1 MSIIREKIRFNA
13 SLVGTTGTTGTT
25 LTGNSMNL
33 IISLGSCENFIE
45 YGEDIDNLTQF
56 TVLDLVNPVI
66 DGEVRRFKLVP
77 APTNDVLLQFFF
89 YNVTA
94 STYQATF
101 TAAGFTA
108 DEIFNNNNNLLNS
121 FFILD
126 FYDTADLN
134 SQTKIFTTYL
144 TKILQPYHISLS
156 TYTPEYLIGTLI
168 SNQLY
173 RWYVPLSYINA
184 QTGSTVI
191 GYVKFSF
198 YNAKTGN
205 ITPFYN
211 QDNES
216 LTTPERIFFK
226 AQLDLTNM
234 TWKMLTTVY
243 SYIKAKEI
251 ANNNLYINKVNNT
264 VGNMDNLQQNPPSG
278 NTYNYKTNTYL
289 IT

>member
-1 MSIIREKIRFNA
+1 MSIVREKIRFNA
-13 SLVGTTGTTGTT
+13 SLVGISGTTGNTF
-25 LTGNSMNL
+25 TGNTMNL
-33 IISLGSCENFIE
+33 IISLGSNENFIE

-56 TVLDLVNPVI
+56 TALDLVNPVI

-77 APTNDVLLQFFF
+77 TPTNDVLLQFQF
-89 YNVTA
+89 YSPITT
-94 STYQATF
+94 TYLNSF
-101 TAAGFTA
+101 LFAGFTG
-108 DEIFNNNNNLLNS
+108 DEIVNNADNILNS

-144 TKILQPYHISLS
+144 TKLLVPVGGIYYSQ
-156 TYTPEYLIGTLI
+156 YTIGANTN
-168 SNQLY
+168 NQLY

-251 ANNNLYINKVNNT
+251 ANNPLYVDKVNST
-264 VGNMDNLQQNPPSG
+264 VDNMDNLQQNPPSG
-278 NTYNYKTNTYL
+278 NTYNYKTNTYV

>member
-1 MSIIREKIRFNA
+1 MSIIREKIRFNS
-13 SLVGTTGTTGTT
+13 SLVGTSGTTGTT
-25 LTGNSMNL
+25 LTGHSMNL

-56 TVLDLVNPVI
+56 TVLGLVNPVI
-66 DGEVRRFKLVP
+66 DGEVRRFTLTLI
-77 APTNDVLLQFFF
+77 PTLNVLLQFFF

-94 STYQATF
+94 STYQTTF
-101 TAAGFTA
+101 NAAGFTA
-108 DEIFNNNNNLLNS
+108 DEISNSNYNLLNS

-126 FYDTADLN
+126 FYDTFDIN

-144 TKILQPYHISLS
+144 TKILQSYYP
-156 TYTPEYLIGTLI
+156 YTPEYLIGTTV

-173 RWYVPLSYINA
+173 PWYIPLSYINA

-191 GYVKFSF
+191 GYVKLSF

-205 ITPFYN
+205 ITSFYN

-216 LTTPERIFFK
+216 LTTPEKMFFK
-226 AQLDLTNM
+226 VQLDLVNM
-234 TWKMLTTVY
+234 TWKILTNVY
-243 SYIKAKEI
+243 SYIKAKETT
-251 ANNNLYINKVNNT
+251 NNALYIDKVNNT
-264 VGNMDNLQQNPPSG
+264 LDSMDNLQQIPPSG
-278 NTYNYKTNTYL
+278 NTYNYKTNTYS

>member
-1 MSIIREKIRFNA
+1 MSIIREKIRFNS
-13 SLVGTTGTTGTT
+13 SLVGTSGTTGTT
-25 LTGNSMNL
+25 LTGHSMN
-33 IISLGSCENFIE
+33 IKFSLGSCENFTE

-56 TVLDLVNPVI
+56 TVLGLVNPVI
-66 DGEVRRFKLVP
+66 DGEVRRFKLNP
-77 APTNDVLLQFFF
+77 IPNSYITLIFKF

-94 STYQATF
+94 TTYQTLL
-101 TAAGFTA
+101 TAAGFTTN
-108 DEIFNNNNNLLNS
+108 EINNNDLNILNS

-126 FYDTADLN
+126 FYDTFDLN

-144 TKILQPYHISLS
+144 TKLNNLPI
-156 TYTPEYLIGTLI
+156 YTIGVSN

-173 RWYVPLSYINA
+173 PWYIPLSYILPNA

-191 GYVKFSF
+191 GYVKLSF
-198 YNAKTGN
+198 YNAKTGK

-226 AQLDLTNM
+226 VQLDLINM
-234 TWKMLTTVY
+234 TWKFLTA
-243 SYIKAKEI
+243 SYPTITAKEI
-251 ANNNLYINKVNNT
+251 ANNVLYIDKVNNT
-264 VGNMDNLQQNPPSG
+264 LDSMDNLQQIPPSG
-278 NTYNYKTNTYL
+278 NTYNYKTNTYS

>member
-1 MSIIREKIRFNA
+1 MSIIRKKIRFNA
-13 SLVGTTGTTGTT
+13 SLIGTSGTTGTT

-33 IISLGSCENFIE
+33 IISLGSNENFIE
-45 YGEDIDNLTQF
+45 YGEDINNLTQF
-56 TVLDLVNPVI
+56 TALDLVNPVV

-77 APTNDVLLQFFF
+77 APTNDVLLQFQF
-89 YNVTA
+89 YSPITT
-94 STYQATF
+94 TYLNSF
-101 TAAGFTA
+101 LFAGFTG
-108 DEIFNNNNNLLNS
+108 DEIADSANDILNS

-126 FYDTADLN
+126 FYDTSNIN

-144 TKILQPYHISLS
+144 TKLLVPVGGIYYSQYTIGAS
-156 TYTPEYLIGTLI
+156 TN
-168 SNQLY
+168 NQLY

>member
-1 MSIIREKIRFNA
+1 MSIIRKKIRFNA
-13 SLVGTTGTTGTT
+13 SLIGTSGTTGTT

-33 IISLGSCENFIE
+33 IISLGSNENFIE

-56 TVLDLVNPVI
+56 TALDLVNPVI

-77 APTNDVLLQFFF
+77 TPTNDVLLQFQF
-89 YNVTA
+89 YSPITT
-94 STYQATF
+94 TYLNSF
-101 TAAGFTA
+101 LFAGFTG
-108 DEIFNNNNNLLNS
+108 DEIADSANDILNS

-126 FYDTADLN
+126 FYDTSNIN

-144 TKILQPYHISLS
+144 TKLLVPVGGIYYSQYTIGAS
-156 TYTPEYLIGTLI
+156 TN
-168 SNQLY
+168 NQLY

-251 ANNNLYINKVNNT
+251 ANNNLYVNKVNNT
-264 VGNMDNLQQNPPSG
+264 VDNMDNLQQNPPSG
-278 NTYNYKTNTYL
+278 NTYNYKTNTYV